1 MRVSV
6 VVVVVV
12 IVCVCVCARARTNQ
26 LCSRVLTLI
35 LNRTGPR
42 QFVFVWTVD
51 SCALVGGA
59 GDDGVSF
66 FFIDLYAYWLRE
78 IFFVDSFT
86 KFLRGN

>member
-66 FFIDLYAYWLRE
+66 FFY
-78 IFFVDSFT
+78 
-86 KFLRGN
+86 